1 MDALYIFVEG
11 DDDERF
17 FREILFPRLKEKYS
31 NIKIVKYARKSKK
44 SEYIKRFI
52 QSILSMKGNYIYV
65 TDINDSPCVTAKK
78 QEIKNRI
85 RNIDG
90 NKILVVIKEIESWY
104 MAGIDR
110 NSAKNLGIKDKD
122 FRTIERTT
130 ETITKEQFNSLIPK
144 KFSSR
149 IDFMREILKKFSI
162 NIAKN
167 KTRSLK
173 YCIEKYDC

>member
-1 MDALYIFVEG
+1 MDFALYIFVEG

-17 FREILFPRLKEKYS
+17 FREILMPRLKEKCRDV
-31 NIKIVKYARKSKK
+31 NIVRYAQKSKK
-44 SEYIKRFI
+44 FEYIEKFI
-52 QSILSMKGNYIYV
+52 RSILSMEGNYIYV
-65 TDINDSPCVTAKK
+65 TDINDSPCVTANK
-78 QEIKNRI
+78 QKIQNRI

-104 MAGIDR
+104 LAGIDR
-110 NSAKNLGIKDKD
+110 NSAKNLGIKD
-122 FRTIERTT
+122 IRTT
-130 ETITKEQFNSLIPK
+130 ETITKEQFNSLMPQ
-144 KFSSR
+144 KFYSR